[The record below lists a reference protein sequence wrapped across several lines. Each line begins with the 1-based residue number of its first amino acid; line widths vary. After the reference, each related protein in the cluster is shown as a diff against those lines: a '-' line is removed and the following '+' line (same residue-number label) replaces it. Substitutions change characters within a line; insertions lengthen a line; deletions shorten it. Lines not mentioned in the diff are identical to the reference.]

1 MKFYSILIL
10 SLLIFV
16 SCGKN
21 KEDSKNET
29 NPAKDTVANQQ
40 PLKKAAEL
48 YTLRYKFNK
57 GDKHKYRVKTSSQ
70 NIQTVIADTTLE
82 TKIEQSVEYHID
94 LTVQNVSDDNTAE
107 IKVYIGKILA
117 DVDFNG
123 QKIKYDS
130 KFLYSKR
137 ERQQFLEYE
146 ALKKTPF
153 YVKID
158 NMGKVLGATNINK
171 LFKNV
176 LEIQQVPDTLS
187 NETKENMKKQLENV
201 TVIPLVQQLFKI
213 IPDYEVGVDSIWQF
227 SYPSTLG
234 PFQIENIAT
243 YKISEIIKDNNSV
256 LAKIAATLNAK
267 WNGQNHINENG
278 IDYTFSDPVITGGGT
293 IWFDIDKGMVQ
304 KAETETGFTMEVV
317 METQNPDS
325 ELKKGTR
332 RDYTSTK
339 NLIERL

>member
-1 MKFYSILIL
+1 MKYLWLTLFG
-10 SLLIFV
+10 LLIIV
-16 SCGKN
+16 SCGKKKEETDIKKVGESDTTTVLPN
-21 KEDSKNET
+21 KNKSE
-29 NPAKDTVANQQ
+29 
-40 PLKKAAEL
+40 EL
-48 YTLRYKFNK
+48 YTLRYKFKK

-82 TKIEQSVEYHID
+82 TKIEQSVEYHIN

-187 NETKENMKKQLENV
+187 EQTKENMKKQLENV

-213 IPDYEVGVDSIWQF
+213 IPDYEVGVDSIWLF

-243 YKISEIIKDNNSV
+243 YKISEVNKDNNSTI
-256 LAKIAATLNAK
+256 AKIAATLNAK

-293 IWFDIDKGMVQ
+293 IWFDIDKGMVK

-339 NLIERL
+339 NIIERL